1 MQRDLPALVDYG
13 LIPLLNLVLAF
24 AVGAIVLWLIGVSPL
39 DALGTLFDGAF
50 GSLDGAGYTLYYAT
64 TFIFTG
70 LAVAIPYQAGL
81 FNIGGEGQAMLGGLG
96 VTLVCQAMGGY
107 PLWLV
112 LPLAILAAM
121 VLGAAWAAV
130 PAVLQVKR
138 GSHIVITTIMF
149 NFLASALM
157 TYLLIDM
164 LRAPGDPSPETGA
177 FPSSTAL
184 PFAHEWAAHLGLA
197 MEESPLNLSF
207 VVALVAAFLVWLF
220 IRRSLW
226 GYEIR
231 ATGHNPSAAAYAAIP
246 VGRVTVLAVCLGG
259 ACAGL
264 VGINEVMGVLHRL
277 VLGFTAG
284 AGIVGI
290 AVALMGRNHPFG
302 IVLAAILFGALYQG
316 GAELAFDY
324 PQVTRDIIV
333 VMDGL
338 VILFCGA
345 LENMLRVPV
354 TRAWVRWRAVPA

>member
-1 MQRDLPALVDYG
+1 MRRDLPVLVDYG
-13 LIPLLNLVLAF
+13 LIPLLNLMLAF
-24 AVGAIVLWLIGVSPL
+24 GVGAIVLGLIGVSPL
-39 DALGTLFDGAF
+39 AALGTLFDGAF
-50 GSLDGAGYTLYYAT
+50 GSLDGLGYTLYYAT

-138 GSHIVITTIMF
+138 GSHLVITTIMF

-157 TYLLIDM
+157 TYLLIDR
-164 LRAPGDPSPETGA
+164 LRAPGDPSPETGP
-177 FPSSTAL
+177 FPASTAL

-207 VVALVAAFLVWLF
+207 VVALVAAGLTWLF

-246 VGRVTVLAVCLGG
+246 VGRATVLAVCLGG

-290 AVALMGRNHPFG
+290 AVALMGRDHPVG

-345 LENMLRVPV
+345 LENMLRVPI
-354 TRAWVRWRAVPA
+354 TRAWARWRAVPA